1 MRKKNKNKKY
11 IYIEPTP
18 SYFHRST
25 FNLEIKDSN
34 IANAGFGVFTKDFIP
49 KDALIDG
56 YFGDFM
62 TFSNSKYYFCIKD
75 GVGINA
81 INYPRC
87 YMAMINDAHQTTFTN
102 NCRFEVD
109 TNTNTVTVWSKVD
122 IQPGE
127 ELLISYGKDYWDYK

>member
-1 MRKKNKNKKY
+1 MRKKHKNKKY

-18 SYFHRST
+18 SYFHSSA
-25 FNLEIKDSN
+25 FNLEIKKSN
-34 IANAGFGVFTKDFIP
+34 IHNAGLGVFTHDFIP
-49 KDALIDG
+49 KDAHIDG

-62 TFSNSKYYFCIKD
+62 SFSNSKYYFCIKD

-81 INYPRC
+81 LNYPRC

-109 TNTNTVTVWSKVD
+109 TYANIVTVWSNCD
-122 IQPGE
+122 IQSGK
-127 ELLISYGKDYWDYK
+127 ELFISYGEHYWDKK